1 MPGIGQHVD
10 AALGAIEPAIDVV
23 LQDLR
28 RVGNLRLE
36 VAHTPRPSRQRRR
49 AGQRL
54 LAIGRHDRRARAPA
68 QRRVAL
74 AAPVLGD
81 QARAL
86 LGVAARAGRGRFD
99 EYLDVAGIG
108 HREHSKAQPSAEI
121 TIARITLASLAAR
134 GHFGGKPDLVTGAGA
149 IDRLQDQFKIECK
162 FQFADHH
169 DRGIAGA
176 KRHQVAAAD
185 LALDRKAEVFQEAYD
200 GKMMGG
206 NSAFAFIGTYR
217 DADGDVSVDISTLRH
232 NEDPN
237 FQPLLKADKI
247 TLALKGKQ
255 RGEQYFFEGG
265 TPQLPGVAFNSVM
278 TPISEEAAP
287 SAVSVEKGGIGNGL
301 YSIHIRMLDGIDAG
315 NTGVMVLHDGR
326 IHGS

>member
-1 MPGIGQHVD
+1 MRGFDQGAGERLPWSRDKANSVGLTACESRDSQVAQHSDIGRFQ
-10 AALGAIEPAIDVV
+10 V
-23 LQDLR
+23 LQGLYKVEMHTVHGSR
-28 RVGNLRLE
+28 RG
-36 VAHTPRPSRQRRR
+36 
-49 AGQRL
+49 
-54 LAIGRHDRRARAPA
+54 
-68 QRRVAL
+68 
-74 AAPVLGD
+74 VLY
-81 QARAL
+81 
-86 LGVAARAGRGRFD
+86 V
-99 EYLDVAGIG
+99 
-108 HREHSKAQPSAEI
+108 
-121 TIARITLASLAAR
+121 
-134 GHFGGKPDLVTGAGA
+134 
-149 IDRLQDQFKIECK
+149 
-162 FQFADHH
+162 
-169 DRGIAGA
+169 
-176 KRHQVAAAD
+176 
-185 LALDRKAEVFQEAYD
+185 YD

-206 NSAFAFIGTYR
+206 NSAFAFIGTYQ

-301 YSIHIRMLDGIDAG
+301 YSIHIRMLDGIDGG

-326 IHGS
+326 IHGGDAFFDYIGSYSSANGRWKGELVNHEHTPNQGERPVFGGYEVGIGFSGTYTDEGAVAEATALAGKRSIRFSAVLKKLAEA